1 MTREGVPEA
10 VDENADQLVD
20 GVEAFK
26 FRQFP
31 APQVLHDREG

>member
-1 MTREGVPEA
+1 MAREEVPEA

-26 FRQFP
+26 FGQFS
-31 APQVLHDREG
+31 APQVFYNRDR